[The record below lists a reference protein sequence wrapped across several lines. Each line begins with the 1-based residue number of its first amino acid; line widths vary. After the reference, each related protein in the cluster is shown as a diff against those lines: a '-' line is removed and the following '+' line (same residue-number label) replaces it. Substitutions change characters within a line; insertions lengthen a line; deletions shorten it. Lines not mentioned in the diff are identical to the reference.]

1 MCFIFSVIEEMLYI
15 KTLIPFGWWGNQI
28 QIEIDSNKGLPWI
41 DIIWLADNAIKES
54 KERLRA
60 AFRHCGID
68 IPPHRFVI
76 NLAPSDIKKSWT
88 ICDVAIA
95 TGLLVHIA
103 QEHIPIHVQNILEN
117 CLVFGELGLD
127 GTIRGTQWVFAGVLA
142 GMKLGFNTFIIPK
155 ECEWQCM
162 YFENIQVFV
171 VEHFSEIMHFCL
183 GKTGLVK
190 AVQQKFDG
198 NTGSNP
204 RADWE
209 KKPSTILSF
218 DDIQWHLVAKRA
230 LAIAV
235 AWMHNVLLVGPPWW
249 WKSMLAKATK
259 ELLPAM
265 NFDEIIDV
273 TYLYSLAWMLTPE
286 QPLIITRPFRKIHS
300 TSSKASIIWWGAN
313 AQPWEISL
321 AHKWVLFLDEIGEFP
336 RDLLD
341 TLRQPLEDREIHISR
356 VRWKVTYPAECMF
369 IGATNPCICGY
380 YGDPYHTCRCPIAS
394 IKKYQSKMSGPLLD
408 RMDIVLQ
415 IENQEWWAVLDN
427 SRSQGSIDSATVI
440 REKVQCALEIQHTRY
455 KNAPYKTNA
464 HVPVKDLRER
474 MKLSDECEKL
484 LQLAIHKLH
493 YSLRVVHK
501 TIKLARTIADYDNVA
516 SIEKR
521 HILEALGYR
530 AQNRMIRE

>member
-1 MCFIFSVIEEMLYI
+1 MLYI

-28 QIEIDSNKGLPWI
+28 QIEIDSNKWLPWI
-41 DIIWLADNAIKES
+41 DIIWLPDNAIKES

-60 AFRHCGID
+60 SFRHCNIE
-68 IPPHRFVI
+68 IPPNRYII

-88 ICDVAIA
+88 ICDLAIA
-95 TGLLVHIA
+95 TGFLVHIV
-103 QEHIPIHVQNILEN
+103 QEHVPIHVQKILEN

-127 GTIRGTQWVFAGVLA
+127 GSIRATQWVFAGVLA
-142 GMKLGFNTFIIPK
+142 GMKLGFKTFIIPK

-162 YFENIQVFV
+162 YFENIEVFV
-171 VEHFSEIMHFCL
+171 VDHFTQIIHFCL

-190 AVQQKFDG
+190 AIQQKFDW
-198 NTGSNP
+198 NANSNLW
-204 RADWE
+204 DVWE
-209 KKPSTILSF
+209 KKSSGIVSF

-259 ELLPAM
+259 ELLPPM

-273 TYLYSLAWMLTPE
+273 TYLYSLAWMLTAE
-286 QPLIITRPFRKIHS
+286 QPLITTRPFRKIHS
-300 TSSKASIIWWGAN
+300 TSSKASIVWWGAN

-356 VRWKVTYPAECMF
+356 VRWKVTYPAECIF
-369 IGATNPCICGY
+369 VGATNPCVCGY
-380 YGDPYHTCRCPIAS
+380 YGDPYHSCRCPITS

-408 RMDIVLQ
+408 RMDIILQ
-415 IENQEWWAVLDN
+415 IENQEKGNILNN
-427 SRSQGSIDSATVI
+427 SQAQGNIDSASVTK
-440 REKVQCALEIQHTRY
+440 EKIQQAWEMQQNRY
-455 KNAPYKTNA
+455 KETAYKTNA
-464 HVPVKDLRER
+464 HVSLKDLH
-474 MKLSDECEKL
+474 KFIHLSDECEKI
-484 LQLAIHKLH
+484 LQVAIHKLH

-501 TIKLARTIADYDNVA
+501 TIKLARTIADYDNEATVG
-516 SIEKR
+516 KK
-521 HILEALGYR
+521 HILEALSYR
-530 AQNRMIRE
+530 AQNRMVKE